1 MSIYPTSRSNGKS
14 KMQKEEEEGSLAELN
29 NNLSILAST
38 FPRVLPEVFREVLQT
53 FDGTS
58 QLQIAVE
65 QLLKHQDQWV
75 RGRWRTNITES
86 RAEVEKP
93 GHAQLIVSVPDTF
106 RRASYQ
112 SAARKLLHEEFR
124 VLSRSKI
131 EAVLAEENYYYSRTR
146 PTLQKLASKT
156 WRNTFNAL
164 LAKWRKPADSI
175 PKDHYAVLW
184 LSGSDEEAKKVPI
197 LRDTGN
203 TELNLELE
211 SHVLKPL
218 LEQAQADQEEKD
230 WNLAIAVNEA
240 ESKDAHAIYECECCY
255 SDTTF
260 EQMATCTNSGHVV
273 CFQCVWRAVSEA
285 LFGQGWGRN
294 IDHGHGQLKCVAAV
308 ATDSCE
314 GHIPQ
319 AIVQRAILQY
329 KGGKE
334 ALRKLETS
342 LAEEAILR
350 SDLPLVRCP
359 FCSYV
364 EVDELYLPPKAIR
377 YRLNTAHLKLTFLLL
392 IAMLNF
398 LPLVLLYGLISRI
411 FSSRTLPRPATM
423 FSQSLSRLSRQNHLS
438 RRFQCRS
445 PSCGLPSCL
454 TCLKAWHDPHICHE
468 SATLS
473 LRKTVEAAR
482 TAALKRTCPRC
493 SLGFIKDS
501 GCNKLTCVCGYSMCY
516 ICRQGLGKGG
526 GGEGY
531 RHFCQHFRPS
541 GGKCKECDK
550 CDLYRDED
558 DESLVRKAGA
568 MAEREWREKEG
579 MVGVEGV
586 GGGLGNAASK
596 ALWNEDWTVQGVLDW
611 WVEKVLTC

>member
-1 MSIYPTSRSNGKS
+1 MSNRFTLRNNGLS
-14 KMQKEEEEGSLAELN
+14 KMQEDEEEESLAELN

-38 FPRVLPEVFREVLQT
+38 FPRILPEVFRELLQT
-53 FDGTS
+53 FDGNS

-86 RAEVEKP
+86 QAEAEEP
-93 GHAQLIVSVPDTF
+93 GLVQPTVTAPDAF
-106 RRASYQ
+106 RRASYK
-112 SAARKLLHEEFR
+112 SAARKLLHEEFK

-131 EAVLAEENYYYSRTR
+131 EAVLAEENYCYSRTR

-156 WRNTFNAL
+156 WRNTFSAL
-164 LAKWRKPADSI
+164 LAKWRKPTELI
-175 PKDHYAVLW
+175 PKDHYALIW
-184 LSGSDEEAKKVPI
+184 LSGPDEETKKVPT

-203 TELNLELE
+203 TELNSELHY
-211 SHVLKPL
+211 HVLKPL
-218 LEQAQADQEEKD
+218 LENTEADQEDKD
-230 WNLAIAVNEA
+230 WDVATAVNEA
-240 ESKDAHAIYECECCY
+240 EAKDAQAIYECECCY

-260 EQMATCTNSGHVV
+260 EQMATCTNSDHVI
-273 CFQCVWRAVSEA
+273 CFQCIWRAVSEA
-285 LFGQGWGRN
+285 LFGQSWGRN
-294 IDHGHGQLKCVAAV
+294 IDHAHGQLKCVAPV

-334 ALRKLETS
+334 ALMKLETR
-342 LAEEAILR
+342 LTEEAIFR
-350 SDLPLVRCP
+350 SNLPLVHCP

-364 EVDELYLPPKAIR
+364 EVDELYFPPKAIR
-377 YRLNTAHLKLTFLLL
+377 YRLNTAHLKPTLLL
-392 IAMLNF
+392 LLAMLNF
-398 LPLVLLYGLISRI
+398 LPLILVYWAI
-411 FSSRTLPRPATM
+411 SRTLPSWTFPRPANM
-423 FSQSLSRLSRQNHLS
+423 FSQSLARLSRQNHLS

-445 PSCGLPSCL
+445 PSCSQRSCL

-531 RHFCQHFRPS
+531 RHFCQHFRPV
-541 GGKCKECDK
+541 GGRCKECDK

-558 DESLVRKAGA
+558 NESLVRKAGA

-579 MVGVEGV
+579 MVGVKGV
-586 GGGLGNAASK
+586 GGGQEIAASK
-596 ALWNEDWTVQGVLDW
+596 ALWEKDWTIQDVLDC
-611 WVEKVLTC
+611 WVENVLTC